1 VRIAALMKAGTCVA
15 LERSTCEISEGE
27 MLRLMATIALE
38 LMANAVGLL
47 VTASLLPGFS
57 INILGFAVVLA
68 IFTAAKFVLGPL
80 LTKLSWRYVRAL
92 NGGVALVTTFV
103 GLLITSLTT
112 NGLVIRGIDTWL
124 YSTLIVW
131 LCGVLAALI
140 LPLFLFKKVLTTARE
155 NRGTPPT
162 G

>member
-1 VRIAALMKAGTCVA
+1 
-15 LERSTCEISEGE
+15 

-57 INILGFAVVLA
+57 INVLGFAVVLA

-80 LTKLSWRYVRAL
+80 LTKLSWQYVRAL
-92 NGGVALVTTFV
+92 HGGVALVTTFV
-103 GLLITSLTT
+103 GLLITNLTT
-112 NGLVIRGIDTWL
+112 DGLVIRGMDTWL
-124 YSTLIVW
+124 YATLIVW
-131 LCGVLAALI
+131 LCGVLAASI
-140 LPLFLFKKVLTTARE
+140 LPLFLFKKALTTARE
-155 NRGTPPT
+155 SRGTPPV